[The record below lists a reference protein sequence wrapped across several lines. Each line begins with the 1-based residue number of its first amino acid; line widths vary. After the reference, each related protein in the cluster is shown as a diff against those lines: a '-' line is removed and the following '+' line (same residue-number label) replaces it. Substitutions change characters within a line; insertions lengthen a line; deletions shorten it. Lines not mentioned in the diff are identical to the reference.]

1 MYKVIGKASSM
12 KSARASVQEYETDL
26 PLDISVLELRLV
38 RNVDVAAST
47 ITDEQSVITEDG
59 DDEDKI

>member
-1 MYKVIGKASSM
+1 M
-12 KSARASVQEYETDL
+12 KSARAAVQDYETDL

-38 RNVDVAAST
+38 RNIDVAAST
-47 ITDEQSVITEDG
+47 ITDEQLVITEDG